1 MGLLVDGKW
10 QDRWYDTDSTGG
22 EFKRES
28 ARLRDWVVAPDAPLE
43 GPQGQAAVPA
53 SADRFHLY
61 VSLACPWAHRALIM
75 AGAISRKK
83 APAVTR
89 SMACAITTSSTP

>member
-43 GPQGQAAVPA
+43 GPQGQAAVLA

-61 VSLACPWAHRALIM
+61 VSGLPVGAPRADL
-75 AGAISRKK
+75 S
-83 APAVTR
+83 APQG
-89 SMACAITTSSTP
+89 P